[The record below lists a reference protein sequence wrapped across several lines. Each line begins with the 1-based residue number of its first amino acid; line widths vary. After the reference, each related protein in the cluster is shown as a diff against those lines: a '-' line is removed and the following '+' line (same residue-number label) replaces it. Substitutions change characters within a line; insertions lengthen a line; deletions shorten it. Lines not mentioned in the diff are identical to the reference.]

1 MKFIL
6 KSLQNIDNL
15 VSYILSNNAK
25 EDQYL
30 KDIFKKKKI
39 TCFDVGANLGGY
51 STFIETNLNLQELHI
66 FEPSFECFNYLNKN
80 LEKKNIKINNLAVSI
95 DNKTRFFYENEILSQ
110 SSLYNNQNKYN
121 KNYKYKK
128 KYRVKC
134 TSLDNYCKKIKNNF
148 CIDLLKIDAEGE
160 DLNVLKGSKN
170 LLSKKRIKLIKI
182 ELLNSIDLKN
192 NNSNIGE
199 IISYLG
205 SHNYFLD
212 TIVKSK
218 FDNNKLLM
226 MDTYFKT
233 L

>member
-1 MKFIL
+1 M
-6 KSLQNIDNL
+6 
-15 VSYILSNNAK
+15 
-25 EDQYL
+25 
-30 KDIFKKKKI
+30 
-39 TCFDVGANLGGY
+39 
-51 STFIETNLNLQELHI
+51 
-66 FEPSFECFNYLNKN
+66 
-80 LEKKNIKINNLAVSI
+80 
-95 DNKTRFFYENEILSQ
+95 
-110 SSLYNNQNKYN
+110 
-121 KNYKYKK
+121 
-128 KYRVKC
+128 
-134 TSLDNYCKKIKNNF
+134 
-148 CIDLLKIDAEGE
+148 LKIDAEGE